1 MSEWKKP
8 DGSALTAQKDAVAE
22 RNDAARKIA
31 RAERQKREQAEDK
44 ARAASEAKQNAS
56 LRKSSERSGKAARR

>member
-1 MSEWKKP
+1 MTDWKKP
-8 DGSALTAQKDAVAE
+8 DGSALTAQKTDVAE

-31 RAERQKREQAEDK
+31 RAERQKRELAEDK

-56 LRKSSERSGKAARR
+56 LRKSSERSGKATRR